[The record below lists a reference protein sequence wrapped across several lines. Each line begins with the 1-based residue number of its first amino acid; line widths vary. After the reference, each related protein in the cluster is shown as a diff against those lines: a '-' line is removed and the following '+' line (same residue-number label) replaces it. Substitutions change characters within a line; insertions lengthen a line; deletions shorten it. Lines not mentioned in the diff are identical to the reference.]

1 MSQTQFDPI
10 DTAAAILDAFNA
22 HDLNAIMDFFA
33 DDCSLDMRSEEHT
46 SELQSQ

>member
-1 MSQTQFDPI
+1 MSQTQFNPI

-33 DDCSLDMRSEEHT
+33 DDCSLDMPRGCDH
-46 SELQSQ
+46 